1 MEQLPPNLTLSFPRY
16 FYENDYGSGI
26 DIICDSFIYS
36 RMIFPRAN
44 ENGHRLRYQALA
56 MKTALK
62 ELEQQDPKNYPEIMH
77 VVIKE
82 TFGTHSTYCDILT
95 QASFP
100 SKGDGSLQ
108 SRAWLGILTGQILQG
123 VLLTEETLESVAAS
137 LNQALLMKPLEE
149 RADLSCPSAD
159 NLIKNY
165 WAPFK
170 SVAHL
175 WMAMQSF
182 TLPEELDGIVRIDKA
197 IRNEIQEGGRDGW
210 KGIVDEAECILH
222 MAAGLQRKQTH
233 KKLLDP
239 EKSFRLKL
247 I

>member
-1 MEQLPPNLTLSFPRY
+1 MQ
-16 FYENDYGSGI
+16 
-26 DIICDSFIYS
+26 
-36 RMIFPRAN
+36 
-44 ENGHRLRYQALA
+44 
-56 MKTALK
+56 
-62 ELEQQDPKNYPEIMH
+62 
-77 VVIKE
+77 VVIE
-82 TFGTHSTYCDILT
+82 NTFGTHSTYCDILT

-108 SRAWLGILTGQILQG
+108 SRAWQGILTGQILQG
-123 VLLTEETLESVAAS
+123 VLLKEETLESVAAS

-170 SVAHL
+170 PVAHL

-197 IRNEIQEGGRDGW
+197 IRNETQEGGRD
-210 KGIVDEAECILH
+210 DEAESILH